1 MRRIVRYAIVNNVGV
16 APGATSRVAVVATGP
31 CQIAMYR
38 VTTDCTKSDDKR
50 LLLTIQRGT
59 TPGTLGTA
67 VSTGAQLEATATS
80 NIAAYG
86 TGCDAPGSP
95 TTLASAWINAAN
107 TYPDTLG
114 VALESGQAVTFALT
128 SDASTITNPIKFT
141 IEVVVEN
148 T

>member
-1 MRRIVRYAIVNNVGV
+1 MRRIVRFAINNAVGV

-31 CQIAMYR
+31 CQIATYR
-38 VTTDCTKSDDKR
+38 ITTDCTLNTDKR

-59 TPGTLGTA
+59 TPATLGSA
-67 VSTGAQLEATATS
+67 VTGAQLEATS
-80 NIAAYG
+80 SSLIAAYG

-95 TTLASAWINAAN
+95 TTLSTSYINAAN
-107 TYPDTLG
+107 PYPDTLG
-114 VALESGQAVTFALT
+114 VALENGQAVTFALT
-128 SDASTITNPIKFT
+128 SDAATTTNPIKFT